1 MSVGLVTVVLI
12 FSIPILGIITDHFQ
26 KQTKLKHNIIKDQIK
41 LEKLKQEN
49 YLLETE
55 KLKLELNKMEN
66 EMLQDVPSIEK
77 IK

>member
-1 MSVGLVTVVLI
+1 MTRLVAVIMI
-12 FSIPILGIITDHFQ
+12 FSIPIIAIVTSHFQ
-26 KQTKLKHNIIKDQIK
+26 KQSKIKHDMLKDEIK

-55 KLKLELNKMEN
+55 KMKLEIDRMKLDLTKDE
-66 EMLQDVPSIEK
+66 STSH

>member
-1 MSVGLVTVVLI
+1 MTGIITIIMI
-12 FSIPILGIITDHFQ
+12 FSIPIIAIVTSHFQ
-26 KQTKLKHNIIKDQIK
+26 KQSKIKHDMLKDEIE

-55 KLKLELNKMEN
+55 KMKLERDRMKLDLTKDE
-66 EMLQDVPSIEK
+66 STSH

>member
-1 MSVGLVTVVLI
+1 MTSIITIIMI
-12 FSIPILGIITDHFQ
+12 FSIPIIAIVTSHFQ
-26 KQTKLKHNIIKDQIK
+26 KQSKIKHDMLKDEIE

-55 KLKLELNKMEN
+55 KMKLELDRMKLDLTKDE
-66 EMLQDVPSIEK
+66 STSH

>member
-1 MSVGLVTVVLI
+1 M
-12 FSIPILGIITDHFQ
+12 
-26 KQTKLKHNIIKDQIK
+26 LKDEIK

-55 KLKLELNKMEN
+55 KMKLEIDRMKLDLTKDE
-66 EMLQDVPSIEK
+66 STSH

>member
-1 MSVGLVTVVLI
+1 MTGIITIIMV
-12 FSIPILGIITDHFQ
+12 FSIPIIAIVTSHFQ
-26 KQTKLKHNIIKDQIK
+26 KQSRIKHDMLKDEIK

-55 KLKLELNKMEN
+55 KMKLEIDRMKLDLTKDE
-66 EMLQDVPSIEK
+66 STSH